1 MYNCIIRELLLGAIH
16 LIKTEQLY
24 YLLMIEKYQSL
35 TVAAEQLHITQ
46 PALSISIKNLENEL
60 GFKLIKRTS
69 HGILLT
75 EEGKNVTTL
84 AQKAIVYIEAI
95 DKLAMKQSLN
105 ENLQFDFCLGEVNYT
120 GIYQHILSYLYDLYP
135 NCTTSMNVKG
145 NQSYKQI
152 FEENP
157 NIVLIELVH
166 EDTVLPPH
174 IFHKTLQT
182 SPCYIYYLSSA
193 MFIKEDMFEITT
205 KDCIS
210 LPFIECNA
218 YAHQKIPTLF
228 YENLNNYGTVKFVQ
242 HAQNEN
248 LFNFYMEQGLGCGIA
263 PKFYEKDS
271 TRKYKYIP
279 IVDMPQYRLEF
290 IYSQKANKN
299 IIELVN
305 SIFDTIFR

>member
-1 MYNCIIRELLLGAIH
+1 M
-16 LIKTEQLY
+16 IKTEQLY

-84 AQKAIVYIEAI
+84 AQKAMVYIEAI

-105 ENLQFDFCLGEVNYT
+105 EKLQFDFCLGEVSYT
-120 GIYQHILSYLYDLYP
+120 GVYQHIISYLYDLYP
-135 NCTTSMNVKG
+135 NCTTSMNIKG
-145 NQSYKQI
+145 TQSYKQI

-157 NIVLIELVH
+157 NAILIELVH
-166 EDTVLPPH
+166 EDTVLPPY
-174 IFHKTLQT
+174 ILHKTLST
-182 SPCYIYYLSSA
+182 SPIYIYYLSSS
-193 MFIKEDMFEITT
+193 MFIKEDVFEITT
-205 KDCIS
+205 NDCTA
-210 LPFIECNA
+210 LPFIECKA
-218 YAHQKIPTLF
+218 YENQKIQTIF
-228 YENLNNYGTVKFVQ
+228 YEKLNKYGPIKFVQ

-248 LFNFYMEQGLGCGIA
+248 LFNFYINQGLGCGIA

-271 TRKYKYIP
+271 TRKFKYIP

-290 IYSQKANKN
+290 IYSKKANKN
-299 IIELVN
+299 IIELVD
-305 SIFDTIFR
+305 SIFDIIFQ